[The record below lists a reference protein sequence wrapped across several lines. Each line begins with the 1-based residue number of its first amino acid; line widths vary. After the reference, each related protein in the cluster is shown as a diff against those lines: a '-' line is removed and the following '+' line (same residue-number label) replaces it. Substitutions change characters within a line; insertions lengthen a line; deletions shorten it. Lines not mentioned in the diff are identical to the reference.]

1 MSKTRPK
8 QPELDEP
15 AYRIIFESALE
26 GIIAVNKQGQI
37 VFANSQA
44 EKMFGYAGGALAGK
58 PHDILVPAGSRKTHH
73 DQLAHYVSKPV
84 PRLMGSGLELVG
96 ERKDGSDFPVDIN
109 LIPLRTKNGLIV
121 ISVIRDITEQKQT
134 EKLLKEESERYRTV
148 AESSRDLIFIL
159 NPKEITEYVNA
170 CAAGYFGSSPDKLV
184 GKPLKVSAGHL

>member
-44 EKMFGYAGGALAGK
+44 EKMFGYAGGELVGK
-58 PHDILVPAGSRKTHH
+58 PHDILVPTGSRKPHH

-109 LIPLRTKNGLIV
+109 LIPLRTKQPDRHAGKH
-121 ISVIRDITEQKQT
+121 QQ
-134 EKLLKEESERYRTV
+134 RTDPPDD
-148 AESSRDLIFIL
+148 AENRVKHAD
-159 NPKEITEYVNA
+159 
-170 CAAGYFGSSPDKLV
+170 SPAPAFAVDRLR
-184 GKPLKVSAGHL
+184 GQE